1 MRRAPA
7 LHTHA
12 SVTGV
17 ENVRILKILSADE
30 AANSDYPLA
39 DILVYDDDASDGV
52 AGSFTNGAQP
62 YGGGIA
68 ISAPRDD
75 AAVQPG
81 DVIRVRPQSGQISVL
96 YRRGSHAN
104 TLFVTERCNSLCVM
118 CSQPP
123 RDEDD
128 SWRVAELL
136 KTIALVDKTETQ
148 LGFTGG
154 EPTLLGA
161 DLATLLSACRTALPD
176 THLHV
181 LTNGRRFAEPD
192 IAQLLIQAGGD
203 KTVWAIPLYADIARV
218 HDAIVVAPGA
228 FEETLSGLHA
238 LARHKARVEIR
249 IVLHAMSVP
258 RLPQLASY
266 IYRRMP
272 FVEHIAF
279 MGLEPMGF
287 ARSNRDRLWID
298 PADYAA
304 TLADAVHHLATR
316 DMNVSIYNLPLC
328 GLPKDLWSFAR
339 QSISDWKNVDDPAC
353 ESCTMKEECSG
364 FFLSAGPEWRP
375 RGINPIKLEDQVH
388 ELA

>member
-12 SVTGV
+12 HVSGV
-17 ENVRILKILSADE
+17 EDVRILKILSAAE
-30 AANSDYPLA
+30 AANGDYPQA
-39 DILVYDDDASDGV
+39 DILIHDSDAGDGV
-52 AGSFTNGAQP
+52 AGSFTTRTEP
-62 YGGGIA
+62 HGGRIA
-68 ISAPRDD
+68 ISAPRDEI
-75 AAVQPG
+75 AIRAG
-81 DVIRVRPQSGQISVL
+81 DVIRVRPKSGQISIV

-128 SWRVAELL
+128 SWRVGELL
-136 KTIALVDKTETQ
+136 KTIALVDKNEAQ

-154 EPTLLGA
+154 EPTLLGD
-161 DLATLLSACRTALPD
+161 DLATLLSACRTALPN

-181 LTNGRRFAEPD
+181 LTNGRRFADHGLARTLTE
-192 IAQLLIQAGGD
+192 AGGD
-203 KTVWAIPLYADIARV
+203 KTVWAVPLYADVARA

-228 FEETLSGLHA
+228 FEETLSGLFA
-238 LARHKARVEIR
+238 LAQHKARVEIR

-258 RLPQLASY
+258 RLSQLASY

-272 FVEHIAF
+272 FVEHVAF

-287 ARSNRDRLWID
+287 ARSNRERLWID
-298 PADYAA
+298 PADYACA
-304 TLADAVHHLATR
+304 LAEAVHHLAAR

-328 GLPKDLWSFAR
+328 VLSKDLWPYAR

-353 ESCTMKEECSG
+353 DTCVMKDQCSG
-364 FFLSAGPEWRP
+364 FFLSAGAEWRS
-375 RGINPIKLEDQVH
+375 RAIKPIKLEDEVH